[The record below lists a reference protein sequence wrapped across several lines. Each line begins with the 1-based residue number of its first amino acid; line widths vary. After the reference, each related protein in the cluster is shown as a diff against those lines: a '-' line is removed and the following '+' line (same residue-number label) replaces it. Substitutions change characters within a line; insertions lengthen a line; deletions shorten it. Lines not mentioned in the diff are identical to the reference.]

1 MRKIAKK
8 TAIPRPGEGK
18 RGEDGYFGYL
28 LRQASAAHR
37 LKLERAL
44 ADIEITQPQFLVLTM
59 LSAYTGASNAELARL
74 TLLTP
79 QTVNVIVNNLE
90 RMAAL
95 VRKPHPEHGR
105 IIELELT
112 EKGKRLLKAS
122 RERAHGVERELAQG
136 LSQEEQKLVR
146 RWLTRVASGNS
157 LA

>member
-1 MRKIAKK
+1 MRKSAMK
-8 TAIPRPGEGK
+8 PSVPHPGQGK

-44 ADIEITQPQFLVLTM
+44 ADIEVTQPQFLVLTM
-59 LSAYTGASNAELARL
+59 LSAYPGASNAELARL

-95 VRKPHPEHGR
+95 VRKPHAEHGR

-122 RERAHGVERELAQG
+122 RERAHAIEHDLAQG

-146 RWLTRVASGNS
+146 RWLARVATGNE